1 MVQDAIVLKALSNG
15 LAEVLVERATAC
27 GDNCGSCGVCKYASE
42 IRTYAKNTLGA
53 SEGERVVIKTKSSD
67 IIGAAFLIYIIP
79 LAVLLI
85 AYALAAM
92 QGVAETTGI
101 AVSFAA
107 FFVCVAIVT
116 VIQRKRAKKKQIEFE
131 IVSYKLND

>member
-1 MVQDAIVLKALSNG
+1 MVQDAIVTKALSNG

-53 SEGERVVIKTKSSD
+53 REGERVVIKTKSSD
-67 IIGAAFLIYIIP
+67 IIGAAFLIYVIP
-79 LAVLLI
+79 LVVLLL
-85 AYALAAM
+85 AYAASAT
-92 QGVAETTGI
+92 QNVPETTSI

-116 VIQRKRAKKKQIEFE
+116 VIQRRRAKKKQIEFE

>member
-1 MVQDAIVLKALSNG
+1 MVQDAIVTKKLSNG

-42 IRTYAKNTLGA
+42 IRTYAKNTLNA
-53 SEGERVVIKTKSSD
+53 DEGERVVIKTKSSD

-79 LAVLLI
+79 RVVLLG
-85 AYALAAM
+85 AYALSAM
-92 QGVAETTGI
+92 QGVPETTSI

-107 FFVCVAIVT
+107 FFVCVFIVT
-116 VIQRKRAKKKQIEFE
+116 VIQRKRAKKKTIEFE